1 MHQIPLFLNDVAG
14 SEIVLIIFVVLL
26 LFGSKSIP
34 GIAKTLGKALYQVRN
49 ATNDLQQEIRKSSQQ
64 MKEDLNLKEIIK
76 ETEESINA
84 SMEEVKTEINHT
96 VDYGSLPKQVK
107 QQVTA
112 GNPTEEIKS
121 NPIEEN
127 NSNSNT

>member
-26 LFGSKSIP
+26 FFGSKSIP

-49 ATNDLQQEIRKSSQQ
+49 ATNDLQHEIRKSGQQ

-84 SMEEVKTEINHT
+84 SMEGVKTEIDNT

-112 GNPTEEIKS
+112 GNPTEELKS
-121 NPIEEN
+121 NQVEEN